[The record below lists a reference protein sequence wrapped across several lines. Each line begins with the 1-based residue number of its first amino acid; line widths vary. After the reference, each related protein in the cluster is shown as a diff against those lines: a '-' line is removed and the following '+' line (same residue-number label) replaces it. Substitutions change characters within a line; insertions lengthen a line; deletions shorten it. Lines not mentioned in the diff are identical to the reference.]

1 MNYKS
6 SARPLPGMGANW
18 SRPLL
23 ALGLGISLSAATNAP
38 PPSPGGEK
46 NPIIVQG
53 ERLPEATLEERATQ
67 FVRAT
72 GVAAGRTPAARW
84 IDPVCVQVQG
94 LEEAGQR
101 AAEAKMRKI
110 AASVGIS
117 VAPDK
122 CRPNIVVSFTGDG
135 AGLAQEIHRQD
146 SRRLALLSARARENV
161 LNSPAPIRWMY
172 STEVRGRDGQMVNAD
187 GGAGQTAPATHD
199 GSGAGS
205 ALGGDMTMMHYEN
218 SIVST
223 LTNRILTSA
232 IVIIDTDHAMG
243 RKLDSLAAYAA
254 LVAYAEIRNLDAT
267 PDGSILGM
275 FETSTPPR
283 GLTPQDAA
291 FLRALYRIPLD
302 REAMRHRGQLVHE
315 ITRELAASEAL

>member
-1 MNYKS
+1 M
-6 SARPLPGMGANW
+6 A
-18 SRPLL
+18 
-23 ALGLGISLSAATNAP
+23 AATKAP
-38 PPSPGGEK
+38 PPTSGEK
-46 NPIIVQG
+46 NAIIVQG
-53 ERLPEATLEERATQ
+53 ERLSEGALEERASE

-72 GVAAGRTPAARW
+72 GVASGKVPAARW

-94 LEEAGQR
+94 LEAAGKR
-101 AAEAKMRKI
+101 AAEAKMRSI
-110 AASVGIS
+110 AASAGIE
-117 VAPDK
+117 VASES
-122 CRPNIVVSFTGDG
+122 CRPNIVVNFTADG
-135 AGLAQEIHRQD
+135 AGLAQEIQ
-146 SRRLALLSARARENV
+146 RRDPRRIGQLTPRARDSI
-161 LNSPAPIRWMY
+161 LTSSAPIRWIY
-172 STEVRGRDGQMVNAD
+172 STELRGRDGQIVNAD

-254 LVAYAEIRNLDAT
+254 LVAFAEIRNPDAA

-275 FETSTPPR
+275 FASSTPPR
-283 GLTPQDAA
+283 GLTPQDTA

-315 ITRELAASEAL
+315 ITRELAANHAL